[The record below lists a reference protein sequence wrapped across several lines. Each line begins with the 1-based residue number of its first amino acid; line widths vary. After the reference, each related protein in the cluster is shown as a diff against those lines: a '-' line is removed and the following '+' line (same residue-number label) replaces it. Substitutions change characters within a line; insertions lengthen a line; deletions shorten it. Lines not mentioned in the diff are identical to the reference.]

1 MKEKIVIEE
10 TKEFRPHPALRE
22 GVNCIDTKYCK
33 YEKVPTN
40 WEELVELCTHYEDI
54 EIGNGIIRIVRED
67 RGNIEIYSLDGTIA
81 CNEYLL
87 AEDRTIPQI
96 WEIIKN
102 LMEDK

>member
-1 MKEKIVIEE
+1 MKTIEIVYYNNE
-10 TKEFRPHPALRE
+10 TPQFAERSEFQEIPE
-22 GVNCIDTKYCK
+22 T
-33 YEKVPTN
+33 
-40 WEELVELCTHYEDI
+40 WEELVELCKRYEDI
-54 EIGNGIIRIVRED
+54 EIWNGIIRIARED

>member
-1 MKEKIVIEE
+1 MKTIEIVYYNNEKPQFAESSEFQEIPE
-10 TKEFRPHPALRE
+10 TW
-22 GVNCIDTKYCK
+22 D
-33 YEKVPTN
+33 
-40 WEELVELCTHYEDI
+40 ELVELCKNYEDI
-54 EIGNGIIRIVRED
+54 EIWNGIIRIARED

-87 AEDRTIPQI
+87 AEDRTILQM